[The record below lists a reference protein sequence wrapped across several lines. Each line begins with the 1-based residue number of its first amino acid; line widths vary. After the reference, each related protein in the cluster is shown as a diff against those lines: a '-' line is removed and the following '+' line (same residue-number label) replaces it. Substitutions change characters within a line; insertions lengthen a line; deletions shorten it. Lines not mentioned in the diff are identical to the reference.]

1 MKTIIFF
8 DVDNTIY
15 NNALGKIPKQTI
27 KLLKELS
34 TRDDVILGLATGR
47 GFRKLEVIKEVLPFF
62 TYKVLINGT
71 VIYKNDELIHDY
83 PIETADIKE
92 VLELSKG
99 SDFNVGMV
107 GIDDEAVNYWDER
120 VGYGMK
126 TLRGIFP
133 KTDENFYLSNKTYQL
148 WLFADNEEKIHEIAK
163 KITKF
168 QVYPWHKGG
177 ADFIYPKMNKA
188 FGIGIA
194 LENETDYRLICV
206 GDGAND
212 IKMIEMADI
221 GIAMS
226 NTRFDELK
234 EKAKHLAPHIKED
247 QLYDFFKSIN
257 LI

>member
-34 TRDDVILGLATGR
+34 TKEDVILGLATGR
-47 GFRKLEVIKEVLPFF
+47 GFKKLKVIEKVLPYF
-62 TYKVLINGT
+62 TYKVLINGS
-71 VIYKNDELIHDY
+71 VIYKNDELIYDY
-83 PIETADIKE
+83 PILTEDIKE
-92 VLELSKG
+92 VLDITKG
-99 SDFNVGMV
+99 TDFNVGMV
-107 GIDDEAVNYWDER
+107 GIEDEAVNYWDER

-126 TLRGIFP
+126 ALRGIFP
-133 KTDENFYLSNKTYQL
+133 KVDETFYLNHKIYQL
-148 WLFADNEEKIHEIAK
+148 WLFADDEHRILDIAK

-177 ADFIYPKMNKA
+177 ADFIYPNTNKA
-188 FGIGIA
+188 FGIKKAI
-194 LENETDYRLICV
+194 EHETDFQLICV

-212 IKMIEMADI
+212 VKMIEMADI

-226 NTRFDELK
+226 NTRFEELK